1 MAINSAE
8 ASISAFTSNG
18 EVFAHINPNGVL
30 KVWNTSD
37 GTLLSEWKHPSKQD
51 GVQYTCIACSFVGKK
66 RRKENGTCL
75 VAYATNESDVYTIS
89 ATDAKMKW
97 KLSRAEFGE
106 IAALSFTNKGRKLC
120 VISTDGTLC
129 EMNSETGEILKEIE
143 FPKKY
148 ISTLAYIFDDKILAA
163 SDGHIRVLSLEDGD
177 VLVKFSSTVGQVLHL
192 SSLEDTNVII
202 TSSSSDNLS
211 VHINES
217 GSKKATDGPVLL
229 MKDRPLTIDFKSGSN
244 GDNLFVLSVSDS
256 GIAYI
261 WNMKTKSQ
269 AKINPTKIKVEANDT
284 SGETKKNHNSIL
296 ASRLISINSDDQAAI
311 LIVYGSI
318 NSPRFASMDVTSP
331 GQDIVVDSSGN
342 IQENGV
348 NDEKGTLPL
357 LDQKARGKKRAA
369 SDADSDNAGVNHD
382 NEVVRYRASNFRPIF
397 GLFLNSYHSSCNVDI
412 DHGDP
417 NDGIQIDN
425 DEPTIGEKLASLNI
439 IKNKDEIS
447 ENVEMSL
454 AKPPSANSVHVLL
467 KQALHADDRSLLLD
481 CLFRQNE
488 QVITNS
494 VSLLNPSDVFKLL
507 ESLISMVQSRGAI
520 VACTLPWLKGLLL
533 QHASSIMSQ
542 ESSLIAL
549 NSLYQL
555 IESRISTFNSA
566 VELSSCLDLLYTKT
580 VGDGADEGEEPLEP
594 IIFEDVSDE
603 EQSEEDGDAMETDEE
618 DNEELEAV
626 SNVSDDDPEGGD
638 GMVDY

>member
-18 EVFAHINPNGVL
+18 EVFAHINPNRVL

-37 GTLLSEWKHPSKQD
+37 GTLLSEWKHPSKHD
-51 GVQYTCIACSFVGKK
+51 GVQYTCIACCFVGKK
-66 RRKENGTCL
+66 RRKENRTCL

-177 VLVKFSSTVGQVLHL
+177 VLVKFSSAVGQVLHL
-192 SSLEDTNVII
+192 SNLEDTNVII

-211 VHINES
+211 VHINEL
-217 GSKKATDGPVLL
+217 GNKKATDGPVLL
-229 MKDRPLTIDFKSGSN
+229 MKDRPLTIDCKSGSN
-244 GDNLFVLSVSDS
+244 GENLFVLSVSDS

-269 AKINPTKIKVEANDT
+269 ATINPTKIKVEANDT
-284 SGETKKNHNSIL
+284 SGETNKNYNSIL
-296 ASRLISINSDDQAAI
+296 ASRLISINGDDLAAI
-311 LIVYGSI
+311 LIVYGSLH
-318 NSPRFASMDVTSP
+318 SPRFASVDVTSP
-331 GQDIVVDSSGN
+331 GEDIVVDSSGN

-348 NDEKGTLPL
+348 NDEK
-357 LDQKARGKKRAA
+357 DQKARGKKRAA

-382 NEVVRYRASNFRPIF
+382 N
-397 GLFLNSYHSSCNVDI
+397 

-439 IKNKDEIS
+439 IKNKDEIP

-488 QVITNS
+488 QIITNS

-580 VGDGADEGEEPLEP
+580 VGDGVDEGEEPLEP

-603 EQSEEDGDAMETDEE
+603 EQSEEDGDAMETDED

-626 SNVSDDDPEGGD
+626 SNVSDDNPEGSD